1 MVSGHQLEVRTRG
14 TPKTLI
20 WSDTFIAEKLERERF
35 YKFRRT
41 LRTSL
46 VWSKKGYFWTKR
58 FILTFLDAEFS
69 RGDNDNDNDQTWR
82 ASELVTRQRWWL
94 QIFQAPLCAAQ
105 WFIIER
111 RQSSPLLTIAR
122 NIDLKKTP
130 KSQKIF
136 SHSFCSFTEALSG
149 EKKQGKVFTVW
160 KSFLFACC

>member
-1 MVSGHQLEVRTRG
+1 MIL
-14 TPKTLI
+14 
-20 WSDTFIAEKLERERF
+20 SDTFIAEK
-35 YKFRRT
+35 T
-41 LRTSL
+41 G
-46 VWSKKGYFWTKR
+46 KGKILQVQENTENLAGLKLKR
-58 FILTFLDAEFS
+58 PFFEENKSFILIFLDAAFS
-69 RGDNDNDNDQTWR
+69 RGDDGDDGDQTWQ

-136 SHSFCSFTEALSG
+136 SHSFCSFTEALSW
-149 EKKQGKVFTVW
+149 EKKTGQGFYSLEVI
-160 KSFLFACC
+160 SLC